1 MRALA
6 FGAALLGLT
15 GWARVEAQQAGG
27 PLESCLQAALGQ
39 KPGDIVKLEILTAGE
54 STEAGQ
60 PAPGTR
66 LYEIETRGPDGKEW
80 ELTCDMKTG
89 RIIEVEQEVPDAND
103 PAFKAKAKVSEAEA
117 RKTVLAAHGG
127 EIVEVE
133 YEIEASG
140 AASYEFD
147 LNSRSGT
154 GELKMEVD
162 ATSGKMVEH
171 REEHYQIGV
180 EPSAEADE

>member
-1 MRALA
+1 MRALT
-6 FGAALLGLT
+6 FSAALLGLT
-15 GWARVEAQQAGG
+15 GWTSVEAQQAGG
-27 PLESCLQAALGQ
+27 TLESCLQAALAQ
-39 KPGDIVKLEILTAGE
+39 KPGDIVKMEILTAGS
-54 STEAGQ
+54 STESGQ
-60 PAPGTR
+60 PAKGTG

-80 ELTCDMKTG
+80 ELTCDAKTG
-89 RIIEVEQEVPDAND
+89 KIIEVEQEVADAND
-103 PAFKAKAKVSEAEA
+103 PAFKAKAKVTEEEA

-133 YEIEASG
+133 YEIESSG

-147 LNSRSGT
+147 VKPKSGK

-171 REEHYQIGV
+171 RDEHYQIGI
-180 EPSAEADE
+180 EASAENGK